1 VSLPLEG
8 QRALVTGAAGGLG
21 RAVGVRLR
29 QSGVE
34 VVGLD
39 RVPPADLCL
48 DLAAGH
54 ALRSELATAL
64 DAQPVQIVVHCAA
77 TTAMTTFEATSFE
90 DWSRV
95 MEVNAGGTFNLLQV
109 VLPHLRRQEY
119 GRVVLVASIAADF
132 GYRFPAYSASKAA
145 MIALAK
151 SAAVEYAQ
159 HGVTVNVV
167 SPGRILTALAPPSTA
182 GELAERVPVGRGAS
196 PDEIAAAVC
205 ALVAPDMGYV
215 TGANLVCDGGMS
227 SVFALHGLGP
237 YSSAGRPAG

>member
-1 VSLPLEG
+1 MSFPFEG

-21 RAVGVRLR
+21 QAVGARLKR
-29 QSGVE
+29 SGVQ

-39 RVPPADLCL
+39 RVPPADLCV
-48 DLAAGH
+48 DLAALPGTRE
-54 ALRSELATAL
+54 ALAAAL
-64 DAQPVQIVVHCAA
+64 DAEPVQIVVHCAA
-77 TTAMTTFEATSFE
+77 TTAMTTFEATSLE

-95 MEVNAGGTFNLLQV
+95 MEVNAGGTFNLLQA
-109 VLPHLRRQEY
+109 VLPYLRRQGY

-159 HGVTVNVV
+159 HGITVNVV

-196 PDEIAAAVC
+196 PDEVAAAVC

-237 YSSAGRPAG
+237 YSSVDRSTG